1 MKRIAFAFATIGTLF
16 AILAQYAVTNDW
28 AWFRVF
34 HTLGFIG
41 YILIIS
47 AIAYFS
53 LLFIHQ
59 LSREEKVKMRNRS
72 VDAQLK

>member
-1 MKRIAFAFATIGTLF
+1 MKRIALAFATIGTLF
-16 AILAQYAVTNDW
+16 AVMAQYAVTNDW
-28 AWFRVF
+28 AWFRLF

-47 AIAYFS
+47 AVASFS

-59 LSREEKVKMRNRS
+59 LSREEKVKIRS
-72 VDAQLK
+72 RAMDAQ

>member
-1 MKRIAFAFATIGTLF
+1 MKRIAFAFAILGTVL
-16 AILAQYAVTNDW
+16 AILAQYAVMNDW
-28 AWFRVF
+28 TLFRLF

-47 AIAYFS
+47 AVAYFS

-59 LSREEKVKMRNRS
+59 LSREEKMRMRNRS
-72 VDAQLK
+72 FE

>member
-1 MKRIAFAFATIGTLF
+1 MKRIALAFATIGTVF
-16 AILAQYAVTNDW
+16 AVMAQYAVTNDW

-47 AIAYFS
+47 ALASFS
-53 LLFIHQ
+53 LIFIHQ
-59 LSREEKVKMRNRS
+59 LSREEKAKIRNRHA
-72 VDAQLK
+72 DAQ

>member
-1 MKRIAFAFATIGTLF
+1 MKRIALAFATIGTLF
-16 AILAQYAVTNDW
+16 AILAQYALTNDW
-28 AWFRVF
+28 AWFRLF

-47 AIAYFS
+47 AVASFS

-59 LSREEKVKMRNRS
+59 LSKEEKVKMRTRS
-72 VDAQLK
+72 IDAQ

>member
-1 MKRIAFAFATIGTLF
+1 MKRIAFAFAILGTVL
-16 AILAQYAVTNDW
+16 AVLAQYAIINDW
-28 AWFRVF
+28 ILFRLF

-47 AIAYFS
+47 AAASFS

-59 LSREEKVKMRNRS
+59 MSREEKMRIRNKS
-72 VDAQLK
+72 FE

>member
-1 MKRIAFAFATIGTLF
+1 MKRIAFAFAITGTIF
-16 AILAQYAVTNDW
+16 AVLAQYAIINDW
-28 AWFRVF
+28 PLFWLF

-47 AIAYFS
+47 AAAYFS

-59 LSREEKVKMRNRS
+59 MSREEKMRIRNSRS
-72 VDAQLK
+72 IDA

>member
-1 MKRIAFAFATIGTLF
+1 MKRIALAFATIGTLF
-16 AILAQYAVTNDW
+16 AIMAQYAVTNDW
-28 AWFRVF
+28 AWFRLF

-47 AIAYFS
+47 AVAAFS

-59 LSREEKVKMRNRS
+59 LSREEKVRMRSRS
-72 VDAQLK
+72 MDAQ

>member
-1 MKRIAFAFATIGTLF
+1 MKRIALAFATIGTLF
-16 AILAQYAVTNDW
+16 AIMAQYAVTNDW
-28 AWFRVF
+28 AWFRLF

-47 AIAYFS
+47 AVAVFS

-59 LSREEKVKMRNRS
+59 LSRDEKVRIRS
-72 VDAQLK
+72 RSMDAQ

>member
-28 AWFRVF
+28 AWFKVF

-59 LSREEKVKMRNRS
+59 LSRDEKVKMRNN
-72 VDAQLK
+72 QLSK

>member
-1 MKRIAFAFATIGTLF
+1 MKRIALAFATIGTLF
-16 AILAQYAVTNDW
+16 AILAQYALTNDW
-28 AWFRVF
+28 AWFRLF

-47 AIAYFS
+47 AVASFS

-59 LSREEKVKMRNRS
+59 LSREEKVKMRTRS
-72 VDAQLK
+72 MDAQ

>member
-1 MKRIAFAFATIGTLF
+1 MKRIAFAFAIIGT
-16 AILAQYAVTNDW
+16 ALAVVGQYAIINDW
-28 AWFRVF
+28 NLFWLF

-47 AIAYFS
+47 AAAYFS

-59 LSREEKVKMRNRS
+59 LSREEKVRIRN
-72 VDAQLK
+72 KGF